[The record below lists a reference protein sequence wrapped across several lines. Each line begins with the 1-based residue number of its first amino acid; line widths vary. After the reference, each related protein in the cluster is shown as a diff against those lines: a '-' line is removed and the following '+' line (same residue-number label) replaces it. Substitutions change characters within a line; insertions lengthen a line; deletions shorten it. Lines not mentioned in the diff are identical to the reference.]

1 MGFLVGSTIVASR
14 IRRGK
19 GSTSDFIVFIT
30 YYAQVSNPFPSI
42 LSDSDTL
49 RSYQLYFSLSQL
61 GDVYRSID
69 QGLIDAEKL
78 LDLLAEPSE
87 LVDAPGAK
95 ELVVENGEVE
105 FGACS
110 TNLAHYIPIIAFSQK
125 MYPSPTMTQHLH

>member
-1 MGFLVGSTIVASR
+1 LGFLVGSTIVASR

-42 LSDSDTL
+42 LSDGDIL

-87 LVDAPGAK
+87 LVDAPDAK

-105 FGACS
+105 FGACG
-110 TNLAHYIPIIAFSQK
+110 TNLSLLVT
-125 MYPSPTMTQHLH
+125 YPS